1 MATSRPKKRAPRKAR
16 DVRAVETEYPRNAHT
31 IEQWPIDRLKAYARN
46 SRTHSPEQLAAL
58 SKSIERFGFTNPVL
72 AAPDGTIIAGHGRVQ
87 AALRLGMK
95 IVPVI
100 VADGWTDD
108 ERRAY
113 VITDNQLALEAGWDE
128 DLLKLELRELEAAEF
143 DLGLTGFDAKALDKL
158 LDRAPADPKDSG
170 PQLSGLKYSIVV
182 RCDGEVH
189 QMELLERFEKEG
201 LKCEALIS

>member
-1 MATSRPKKRAPRKAR
+1 MAKQKRAQKAR
-16 DVRAVETEYPRNAHT
+16 DVREIETEYPRNAHT
-31 IEQWPIDRLKAYARN
+31 IEQWPIDRLTPYARN
-46 SRTHSPEQLAAL
+46 SRTHSPEQLAKL
-58 SKSIERFGFTNPVL
+58 SESIKRFGFTNPVL
-72 AAPDGTIIAGHGRVQ
+72 AAKDGTIIAGHGRVQ

-108 ERRAY
+108 ERRAF
-113 VITDNQLALEAGWDE
+113 VITDNQVALDAGWDE
-128 DLLKLELRELEAAEF
+128 DLLKLELRELDTAGF
-143 DLGLTGFDAKALDKL
+143 DLALTGFDVKALDKM
-158 LDRAPADPKDSG
+158 LDRAPADPKDTG
-170 PQLSGLKYSIVV
+170 PQLTGLKYSIVV